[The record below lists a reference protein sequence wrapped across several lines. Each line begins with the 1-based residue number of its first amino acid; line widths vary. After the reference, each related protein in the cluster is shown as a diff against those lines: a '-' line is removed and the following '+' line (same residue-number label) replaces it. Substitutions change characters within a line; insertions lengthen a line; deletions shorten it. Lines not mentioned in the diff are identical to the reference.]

1 MKGKVVLQILL
12 FIVTLVTTT
21 LAGAEW
27 QTGRLFFFDAEG
39 FSWGG
44 AFTRTQLLQGLAFS
58 LPFLGVLTVHE
69 FGHYFTARYYKVKVT
84 LPYYIPLFLGIA
96 SSIGTMGAFI
106 KIKDRIFSRKEFFD
120 IGIAGP
126 LAGFAVALPLLW
138 YGFTHLPP
146 PEHIYTIHP
155 EYMVFGSKYAD
166 YVYQQGG
173 NMSLGRNLLFIFF
186 ERVVADPALLPNR
199 YELMHYPYLFA
210 GFLALFFTALNLLP
224 IGQLDGGHIMYGL
237 LGYERFNRLSPLLF
251 AIFIFYAGMGL
262 IPASIP
268 LEESYWMWGGYLA
281 YLVIVFKPL
290 FPELRQSLF
299 LVAGVFLGHVT
310 LAVFFPDVQGYN
322 GWLVF
327 GLILAKFMGVF
338 HPPCPDERPLST
350 SRKWLGWLALI
361 IFVLCFSPA
370 PFLID

>member
-1 MKGKVVLQILL
+1 MKGKVVLQVLL

-27 QTGRLFFFDAEG
+27 QTGRLFFFDATG

-44 AFTRTQLLQGLAFS
+44 AFTRAQLLQGLAFS

-84 LPYYIPLFLGIA
+84 LPYYIPMWLGIA

-155 EYMVFGSKYAD
+155 EYMVYGSQYAD

-186 ERVVADPALLPNR
+186 EREVADPALLPNR

-210 GFLALFFTALNLLP
+210 GFLAMFFTALNLLP
-224 IGQLDGGHIMYGL
+224 IGQLDGGHIMYGM

-262 IPASIP
+262 IPASLP
-268 LEESYWMWGGYLA
+268 LEESYWMWVAYLA

-290 FPELRQSLF
+290 FPEFRQSLF

-310 LAVFFPDVQGYN
+310 LAVFFPEVEGYN

-327 GLILAKFMGVF
+327 GLILAKFMGIF
-338 HPPCPDERPLST
+338 HPPCPDERPIST
-350 SRKWLGWLALI
+350 SRKWLGWLALV

-370 PFLID
+370 PFIFD